1 MPSLAEGFP
10 LALLEGMSGRL
21 PIIASDIPSMH
32 ELVAGAEGVLVPPTD
47 VDALAEAMD
56 GYLAV
61 SPDELR
67 SKGLRCYNYLKAH
80 HGIGEYRTAYRALIE
95 SGLRANTEGER

>member
-1 MPSLAEGFP
+1 
-10 LALLEGMSGRL
+10 MSGRL
-21 PIIASDIPSMH
+21 PVIASDIPSMH
-32 ELVAGAEGVLVPPTD
+32 ELVAGAEGLLVPPTD

-56 GYLAV
+56 CYLAV

-67 SKGLRCYNYLKAH
+67 SKGGRCYNYLKAH
-80 HGIGEYRTAYRALIE
+80 HGISEYRAAYRKLIE